1 MFRQAARDR
10 GDLQDRR
17 IDELNSGDHKVGASV
32 PEIFETLGSN
42 RVQASTL
49 LYQYLSGGGDPQSVV
64 DHARRLVFLK
74 GNDSHDYKFS
84 SAALEDYRSLSRP
97 WRDRFLAASSYQLR
111 SEGEPTRELVKRIQ
125 NALTA

>member
-1 MFRQAARDR
+1 M
-10 GDLQDRR
+10 
-17 IDELNSGDHKVGASV
+17 
-32 PEIFETLGSN
+32 
-42 RVQASTL
+42 
-49 LYQYLSGGGDPQSVV
+49 LYQYLSGGGDPQSIV

-84 SAALEDYRSLSRP
+84 SAALEDYRGLSRP

-125 NALTA
+125 DAVTA